1 MRRPLPKQLTMVA
14 IFLKWLISGAIFA
27 AELYKFRL
35 FKDSGQVAYAPR
47 WVENIRQDRQ
57 RLPLGSCCYT
67 WFRCSLWP
75 CFIPKLCCNFGKG
88 RRLDCI
94 STKIKSVPRSRK
106 GGHNACHHSDIF
118 FFHLLA
124 SAKEARGLWCHQTR
138 TEMVSFLLIG

>member
-14 IFLKWLISGAIFA
+14 IFLKWLISSAIFS

-35 FKDSGQVAYAPR
+35 FKDSCQVAYAPR

-67 WFRCSLWP
+67 
-75 CFIPKLCCNFGKG
+75 CFIPKLCCTFGKG

-118 FFHLLA
+118 FSICWLLP
-124 SAKEARGLWCHQTR
+124 KKLEAYGVIRQELK
-138 TEMVSFLLIG
+138 